1 MQDDDRPASLVKPA
15 QDAIDE
21 RSLGDRIREVG
32 DGGLDELEDL
42 DLDRPPSPTAHLVE
56 AGIDGQSVDP
66 GVEPLG
72 VAEAPQVAP
81 GPEQG
86 LLDGVARE
94 LAVSK
99 DQASGRV
106 QPSDRSTDELSE
118 GVMIALPRA
127 FHERSL
133 VHGHLAG

>member
-1 MQDDDRPASLVKPA
+1 MQDDDRPTPLVELA
-15 QDAIDE
+15 HDVIDK
-21 RSLGDRIREVG
+21 RSLSDRIGEVG
-32 DGGLDELEDL
+32 DGGLDDLEDL
-42 DLDRPPSPTAHLVE
+42 DFDGPPSPTAHLIE
-56 AGIDGQSVDP
+56 AGIDGKSVDP
-66 GVEPLG
+66 GVEPIG

-81 GPEQG
+81 GPEHG

-106 QPSDRSTDELSE
+106 QPRDRSADELSE
-118 GVMIALPRA
+118 GVMIAIPRA

-133 VHGHLAG
+133 VHGHLAR